1 MAMSKT
7 HHTQAQTTAPAAR
20 GTDRRRWIAL
30 AVIVAAQFMV
40 VLDVAIV
47 NVALPT
53 IKTDLNFSQE
63 NLQWVVTAYSILFGG
78 GLLLGGPLGGPS
90 AAPGCPTSS
99 AAAAC
104 SSPGWRSSPP
114 ARSSTASPG
123 RRAR

>member
-1 MAMSKT
+1 MSNAILGE
-7 HHTQAQTTAPAAR
+7 HNVGAAS
-20 GTDRRRWIAL
+20 DRKRWWAL

-63 NLQWVVTAYSILFGG
+63 NLQRVATAYSIPFSGG
-78 GLLLGGPLGGPS
+78 GPPPTRPSSGGCPPS
-90 AAPGCPTSS
+90 AAGWPPSS

-114 ARSSTASPG
+114 ARSSTASP
-123 RRAR
+123 